1 MNNLRKIRKQKGM
14 GQVEL
19 AQMLGI
25 GQSSLS
31 RYESGSSD
39 IPTDILA
46 KLANI
51 FEVSADNILGLGDD
65 QEPFG
70 RQIVIQPELVPEEE
84 VLIPVVV
91 SLRCGF
97 NAAGEPYYCKDRKP
111 VPVSWVRRWGK
122 NIVYV
127 EAIGDSMLPTVR
139 PHDLCVCIPGEA
151 WESDNIVVVNIN
163 DSDTIKRIRRAKD
176 GGVDLIPDNEE
187 YDTMHLSPDD
197 IFRFQVRVLG
207 RIVKVVGPDL

>member
-1 MNNLRKIRKQKGM
+1 MNNLRKLRKQKGM

-39 IPTDILA
+39 IPTDILT
-46 KLANI
+46 KLADI
-51 FEVSADNILGLGDD
+51 FEVSTDNILGLGED

-111 VPVSWVRRWGK
+111 VPVSWVRKWGK
-122 NIVYV
+122 TIVYV

-187 YDTMHLSPDD
+187 YDTMHLTPDD

>member
-1 MNNLRKIRKQKGM
+1 MNNLKMLRKRRGL

-19 AQMLGI
+19 ANMLGI
-25 GQSSLS
+25 TQSSYS
-31 RYESGSSD
+31 RYEGGLRD
-39 IPTDILA
+39 IPNDILKHA
-46 KLANI
+46 AEILDTSVD
-51 FEVSADNILGLGDD
+51 EILGHEDP
-65 QEPFG
+65 EPIG
-70 RQIVIQPELVPEEE
+70 RPIVIQPELVAEDE

-139 PHDLCVCIPGEA
+139 PHDLCVCVPGEA
-151 WESDNIVVVNIN
+151 WESDNIVVVNIY